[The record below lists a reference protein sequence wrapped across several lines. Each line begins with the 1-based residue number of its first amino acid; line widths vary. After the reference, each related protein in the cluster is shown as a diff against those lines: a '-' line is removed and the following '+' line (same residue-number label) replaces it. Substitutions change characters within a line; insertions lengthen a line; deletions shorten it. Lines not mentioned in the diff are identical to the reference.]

1 MTNDDDDMMM
11 MVEKMMM
18 IKMIKMDVK
27 MKNLLLSFLG
37 FLFYFPVSFFFVF
50 GKTRKEIN
58 FFLPP
63 FCGKVTLRARKKKK
77 NN

>member
-1 MTNDDDDMMM
+1 MMM
-11 MVEKMMM
+11 
-18 IKMIKMDVK
+18 MDVK

-37 FLFYFPVSFFFVF
+37 AFFISFFFVF

>member
-1 MTNDDDDMMM
+1 MVEKMMIENDDDDMM
-11 MVEKMMM
+11 
-18 IKMIKMDVK
+18 MDVK

-37 FLFYFPVSFFFVF
+37 AFFISFFFVF

-63 FCGKVTLRARKKKK
+63 FCGKVTLRARKKK

>member
-1 MTNDDDDMMM
+1 MMM
-11 MVEKMMM
+11 
-18 IKMIKMDVK
+18 MDVK
-27 MKNLLLSFLG
+27 MKNLLLSFLEA
-37 FLFYFPVSFFFVF
+37 FFISFFFVF